1 MTTAAKTYLIRAATI
16 VALAV
21 CALFMAWAFATPQAY
36 ANRQLS
42 APVNVS
48 DDITRLNVDKLDKD
62 THEQVT
68 GASMAIIEKDTGTI
82 VDEWVTD
89 GSTHATDKKLDVN
102 VVYILREMAAPE
114 GYDVAQDTEFIV
126 NETEGEGITILSGDS
141 AELYESYKLNLY
153 DEAQPNN
160 LETTVYKTKEKEVSE
175 PTEKETTTSKTVAPK
190 TGDDTPIVP
199 VAAGVI
205 ACGVGIGVLQFLKRR
220 TRKNNS

>member
-1 MTTAAKTYLIRAATI
+1 MTKAAQTYLARAIAVI
-16 VALAV
+16 ALTA
-21 CALFMAWAFATPQAY
+21 CALCMAWAFATPQAY
-36 ANRQLS
+36 ANKQLN

-48 DDITRLNVDKLDKD
+48 DDITRLHVDKLDKD
-62 THEQVT
+62 THEYVQ
-68 GASMAIIEKDTGTI
+68 GASMAIIERDTGTI

-141 AELYESYKLNLY
+141 AELYESYKVNLY

-160 LETTVYKTKEKEVSE
+160 TTTTVYEDKT
-175 PTEKETTTSKTVAPK
+175 ETVATPNETSTSKTVAPK

-220 TRKNNS
+220 TRRQD